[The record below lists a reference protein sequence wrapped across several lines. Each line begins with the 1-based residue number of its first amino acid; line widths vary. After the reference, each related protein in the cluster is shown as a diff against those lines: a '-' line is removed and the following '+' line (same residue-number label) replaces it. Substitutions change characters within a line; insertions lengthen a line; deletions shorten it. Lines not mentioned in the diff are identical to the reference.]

1 MATLG
6 TSALDPSSTEVELA
20 YFMLAMIVAGVLI
33 YALYTETFPLRVRG
47 ISRTQEPFSYWG
59 IFVLYFGMFL
69 VAVVKSLGF

>member
-1 MATLG
+1 MLG
-6 TSALDPSSTEVELA
+6 HAPLDPSTEVELA

-47 ISRTQEPFSYWG
+47 ISRAEEPFSYWG
-59 IFVLYFGMFL
+59 IFTVYFGMFL

>member
-1 MATLG
+1 MTTPG
-6 TSALDPSSTEVELA
+6 PSPLDLSTEVAVA

-47 ISRTQEPFSYWG
+47 ISRAQEPFSYWG

>member
-1 MATLG
+1 MTTLG
-6 TSALDPSSTEVELA
+6 RPSLDPSTEVEFA

-47 ISRTQEPFSYWG
+47 ISRAHEPFSYWG

-69 VAVVKSLGF
+69 LAVVKSFGF